1 MTHNL
6 DLLVSY
12 FGFDADHRP
21 DIERRFSYRVEARR
35 GPTADSGVA
44 SITPLAA
51 DASMGRSAWEAVH
64 TAETGGP
71 AAAIAAA
78 VRYLD
83 SYHDMDHLGKF
94 QSTIHGLHE
103 GPRAIASHRAKPARP
118 FRSRNELARS
128 L

>member
-1 MTHNL
+1 MTRNA

-12 FGFDADHRP
+12 VGFCEDDRP
-21 DIERRFSYRVEARR
+21 EIERRFSYRVEARR
-35 GPTADSGVA
+35 GPTAESGVA
-44 SITPLAA
+44 SITRLGA
-51 DASMGRSAWEAVH
+51 DETWGRSALKAVH

-83 SYHDMDHLGKF
+83 SCRDAEHLRKI

-103 GPRAIASHRAKPARP
+103 GPRATASHGAKRARLV
-118 FRSRNELARS
+118 RSPNELARS